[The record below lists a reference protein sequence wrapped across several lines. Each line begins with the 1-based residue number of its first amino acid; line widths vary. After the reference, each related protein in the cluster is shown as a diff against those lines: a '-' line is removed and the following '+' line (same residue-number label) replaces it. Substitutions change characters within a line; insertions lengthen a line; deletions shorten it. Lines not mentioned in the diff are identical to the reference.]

1 MSSLLT
7 TLKSIATTDNARLTG
22 TVSRVTGLVA
32 EARGLALPVGS
43 FCRILPRSSGVE
55 PIEAEVIGFDDERTL
70 LVPFE
75 RLEGVSPGDPVLFEG
90 EEPMVG
96 VSEGLLGRVIDGRG
110 RPIDHKG
117 PLGCEECWPID
128 GRPVPAMVRQRVDS
142 PIQTGVRAIDSLLT
156 VGRGQ
161 RLGIFA
167 GSGVG
172 KSMLLGMIARSTS
185 IPIRVIALV
194 GERGREVRD
203 FIERDLGP
211 AGMERTVVVVATSDD
226 PPVLRL
232 RAAKVA
238 TSIAEWFRSRGD
250 DVLLLM
256 DSITRVALAQRELGL
271 SANEP
276 PTTRAFPPSVF
287 SLLPRLLERAGP
299 GEKGSITSFYTVLVE
314 GDDEQDPIGDAV
326 RGFLDGHIWLSR
338 RWANRGHYPAIDV
351 VSSVSRVMPDIIDV
365 DHKMAAR
372 ETVADLA
379 RCAEAHDLVQLG
391 AYVRGVDLRTDA
403 ALDRLPQIEA
413 LLRQEADEST
423 RFEDSVRQLREIQA
437 PEPRTT
443 RGGL

>member
-1 MSSLLT
+1 
-7 TLKSIATTDNARLTG
+7 
-22 TVSRVTGLVA
+22 
-32 EARGLALPVGS
+32 
-43 FCRILPRSSGVE
+43 
-55 PIEAEVIGFDDERTL
+55 
-70 LVPFE
+70 
-75 RLEGVSPGDPVLFEG
+75 
-90 EEPMVG
+90 
-96 VSEGLLGRVIDGRG
+96 
-110 RPIDHKG
+110 
-117 PLGCEECWPID
+117 
-128 GRPVPAMVRQRVDS
+128 
-142 PIQTGVRAIDSLLT
+142 
-156 VGRGQ
+156 
-161 RLGIFA
+161 
-167 GSGVG
+167 
-172 KSMLLGMIARSTS
+172 MLLGMIARSTS